1 MGFLDDSYGLRDRTA
16 VVTGARSGIGR
27 ASALALAGAGA
38 DVVLWGRS
46 PTGMDDVAAEAR
58 ALGVRARVV
67 SADLGDSAAVERLAT
82 ELAGSVEVDILVNNA
97 GMITRR
103 PTSEVTLSDWRH
115 LLAVNLDVVFLLSRC
130 FGVPMTERGR
140 GAIINVASVLS
151 FQGGIGV
158 AAYAAS
164 KHAVAGLTKA
174 LANEWASLGVNVNA
188 VAPGYVST
196 ETTRPLREDANRE
209 LSIRSRIP
217 AGRWADP
224 EDIGTAVAFL
234 ASPAARYIHG
244 HLLVVDGGWMGR

>member
-1 MGFLDDSYGLRDRTA
+1 M
-16 VVTGARSGIGR
+16 VTGARSGIGR

-67 SADLGDSAAVERLAT
+67 TADLSDPVAVERLAT
-82 ELAGSVEVDILVNNA
+82 ELARSVEVDILVNNA
-97 GMITRR
+97 GIISRR
-103 PTSEVTLSDWRH
+103 PASEVTLSGWRH
-115 LLAVNLDVVFLLSRC
+115 LLAVNLDAVFLLSRC
-130 FGVPMTERGR
+130 FGVPMTERGG
-140 GAIINVASVLS
+140 GAIISIASVLS

-174 LANEWASLGVNVNA
+174 LANEWAGLGVNVNA

-196 ETTRPLREDANRE
+196 ETTRPLREDRNRE

-234 ASPAARYIHG
+234 ASSAARYIHG

>member
-1 MGFLDDSYGLRDRTA
+1 MGFLDDAYGLRGRTA

-27 ASALALAGAGA
+27 ASALALAAAGA

-46 PTGMDDVAAEAR
+46 PTGMDDVAAETR
-58 ALGVRARVV
+58 SLGVDARVV
-67 SADLGDSAAVERLAT
+67 AADIGDPAAVEEVAT
-82 ELAGSVEVDILVNNA
+82 DLAGSVEVDILVNNA
-97 GMITRR
+97 GIISRGPTRD
-103 PTSEVTLSDWRH
+103 VTLSDWRH
-115 LLAVNLDVVFLLSRC
+115 VLAVNLDAVFLLSRC
-130 FGVPMTERGR
+130 FGVPMAERGR

-164 KHAVAGLTKA
+164 KHAVAGLTQA
-174 LANEWASLGVNVNA
+174 LANEWASQGVNVNA

-196 ETTRPLREDANRE
+196 ANTRPLREDPNRE

-224 EDIGTAVAFL
+224 DEIGPVVAFL
-234 ASPAARYIHG
+234 ASPAARYING
-244 HLLVVDGGWMGR
+244 HVLVVDGGWLGR